1 MAGGCPE
8 SKELPMSEADEKS
21 IKAEIDMI
29 AGNIDEILKKI
40 DAACPAESAGDA
52 SEETGPQ
59 DD

>member
-1 MAGGCPE
+1 
-8 SKELPMSEADEKS
+8 MSEADEKS